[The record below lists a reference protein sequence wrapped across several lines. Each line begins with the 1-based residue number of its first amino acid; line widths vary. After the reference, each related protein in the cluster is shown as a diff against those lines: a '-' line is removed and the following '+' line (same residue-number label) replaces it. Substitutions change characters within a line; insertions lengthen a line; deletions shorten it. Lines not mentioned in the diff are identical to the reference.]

1 MKFRQKILV
10 EINSTENYLLQRKNA
25 SALSESELDEEEERI
40 QQKLSNFRSTV
51 LDGKDNLERELE
63 ECKTGI
69 RDDVEIALE
78 QTENSLIT
86 MALNGAD
93 IRESLNNTV
102 RSAVTISTKK
112 RLLPVIEKY
121 VKKVSK
127 SMKELDIGDVNVAFS
142 VNVDDLK
149 TKVSTSVVATI
160 VTGIAL
166 RSVLG
171 LVLGIGMA
179 IFNKLQGDKKREE
192 AKRETREKLENEVFP
207 GILRQVETG
216 VDQVIKEQMMEINHS
231 VESEIDRQQDILEKA
246 MADVRNRKENEQRE
260 KENLEIDMNNDLMRL
275 GELKDEL

>member
-63 ECKTGI
+63 ECKIGI

-102 RSAVTISTKK
+102 RSAVTISTQK

-231 VESEIDRQQDILEKA
+231 VETEIDRQQDILEKA

-260 KENLEIDMNNDLMRL
+260 KENLEIDMNNDLIRL